1 MNSNGVV
8 AAAIRS
14 SRGPAGGRCALLV
27 ANTDTCRQ
35 FRSSDLVRSY
45 GPRAGSGEVMSLR
58 TLSSRANFL
67 SIGSRPPLRVYI
79 SAQRR
84 RSFCGDRQEGNHLQ
98 GIIGNQAGTTVGFA
112 AAGPCLQ

>member
-35 FRSSDLVRSY
+35 FRRSDLRCSCHCRT
-45 GPRAGSGEVMSLR
+45 GPRKVNPVNRQWM
-58 TLSSRANFL
+58 
-67 SIGSRPPLRVYI
+67 
-79 SAQRR
+79 
-84 RSFCGDRQEGNHLQ
+84 GD
-98 GIIGNQAGTTVGFA
+98 
-112 AAGPCLQ
+112 